1 MRRQAMCQP
10 PTPPPIVRQE
20 ILTACDVA
28 PGQLVPLAA
37 LPASWHMLVAQVH
50 AHFASRRRRPRVG
63 ESGS

>member
-1 MRRQAMCQP
+1 MCQP

-28 PGQLVPLAA
+28 PGRLVPLAA

-50 AHFASRRRRPRVG
+50 AHFAARRRRPRA
-63 ESGS
+63 